1 VKYPLITGF
10 CGGLLV
16 FVACA
21 YLGDRGAATIA
32 YRELKPL
39 TFESLK
45 KQSDGQLRAN
55 LLTLQT
61 VAFSQ
66 FVKDAQPD
74 LEKVAEHLE
83 TERSTQS
90 PELRPVLDLR
100 IATCYVEV
108 ARLERDAGNVVA
120 ADLHLQMAR
129 DILHS
134 LGWQNVSSETLAS
147 LIRGQLWWKERK

>member
-16 FVACA
+16 FVGCA

-61 VAFSQ
+61 VEFSQ

-74 LEKVAEHLE
+74 LEKVVEHLE
-83 TERSTQS
+83 MVRNTQS
-90 PELRPVLDLR
+90 PEVRPVLDLR
-100 IATCYVEV
+100 IATCYVEI
-108 ARLERDAGNVVA
+108 ARLERDAGNAVP
-120 ADLHLQMAR
+120 ADHHLKMAQ

-134 LGWQNVSSETLAS
+134 LGWQNVSSEALAS
-147 LIRGQLWWKERK
+147 LTRGQLWWKGTK